1 MTKTKVYKR
10 LDFEERLQISNFIRD
25 GLSNSEIARRL
36 HRSRAAIT
44 QELQRN
50 ARVIVWRGKKTTLR
64 HTYEPRQAEHRAD
77 TIKRHSHRHA
87 YKLTNRK
94 REIIDQ
100 YLLEK
105 KWSPEQ
111 IANSKL
117 RLGISTGTI
126 YNWILNHKLKTKIN
140 DLPLKGK
147 RRRKLRAKPVN
158 KPQIRYQLEKRSI
171 TKRPKT
177 INKRATFGHWE
188 VDGVMSPQDSQSF
201 VITLVER
208 RTRFMVGVKTK
219 SRHAEDVKTAVDTF
233 MSRFETACD
242 SITCDRGT
250 EFTSMQFISQIEDD
264 YNKKL
269 YYADP
274 QSPGQRGTNERM
286 NRELR
291 RFFCSGYNFTNIT
304 QKRLQRAIRDIN
316 ERPRVTLNYKSP
328 EEEFLKRFK
337 SDPAA

>member
-1 MTKTKVYKR
+1 MANKTIYKR
-10 LDFEERLQISNFIRD
+10 ISFEERLQISNYIKD

-36 HRSRAAIT
+36 KRSRAAIT

-77 TIKRHSHRHA
+77 TVRRDSHRHA
-87 YKLTNRK
+87 SKLTERK
-94 REIIDQ
+94 RQIIDQ

-111 IANSKL
+111 IAHSKL
-117 RLGISTGTI
+117 HLKVSTTTI
-126 YNWILNHKLKTKIN
+126 YNWVLNNKLKAKVA

-171 TKRPKT
+171 SKRPK
-177 INKRATFGHWE
+177 IIDKRSTFGHWE

-219 SRHAEDVKTAVDTF
+219 SRQAEDVKTAVDTF
-233 MSRFETACD
+233 MSRFENACD

-250 EFTSMQFISQIEDD
+250 EFTSIQFISQIELD

-291 RFFCSGYNFTNIT
+291 RFFSAGYNFTKIT
-304 QKRLQRAIRDIN
+304 QKRLQSVIKAIN
-316 ERPRVTLNYKSP
+316 EKPRVALNYKSP

-337 SDPAA
+337 KIAA